1 MITRAGL
8 TIFERGRIGLDPP
21 TRSYSSSG
29 KITHVSIHHG
39 GREGRP
45 RMTFAAAAATWRSW
59 QNYHQH
65 DPAHGW
71 IDIGYNLGIDGL
83 GRLYKGRPI
92 GALPAAVGGH
102 NSGSVGIVF
111 IQDGNYALTPAARAA
126 LKVLFEQ
133 GIPELGLPKLKNLV
147 RDPRPGVGV
156 FGHKEYSGHHSNECP
171 GTAIFRHL
179 VWRRGRYS

>member
-1 MITRAGL
+1 MITRSGL

-21 TRSYSSSG
+21 NGSYSSTG
-29 KITHVSIHHG
+29 TITHASIHHG

-45 RMTFAAAAATWRSW
+45 RMTFASASATWRSW
-59 QNYHQH
+59 QEYHQGK
-65 DPAHGW
+65 GW
-71 IDIGYNLGIDGL
+71 IDIGYNLGVDGL

-102 NSGSVGIVF
+102 NTGSVSINF

-133 GIPELGLPKLKNLV
+133 GIPELGLVPLKRLV

-156 FGHKEYSGHHSNECP
+156 FGHKEYSGHESNECP

-179 VWRRGRYS
+179 VWRRGVYT